1 MWQRRVRAHG
11 LAVAFCATLCS
22 AAAVAAPYGER
33 VRQTVLP
40 NGMKVIL
47 LEDHKAP
54 VVVLQVWYRVGSRN
68 ETPGAT
74 GLSHLLE
81 HMMFKGTD
89 RVGPEEYNRI
99 IQRNG
104 GQTNAFTS
112 QDYTT
117 YFATI
122 ASDRVGVVADL
133 EADRMVN
140 LKINDALYGPERN
153 VVKEERRLRTENNP
167 VGDLVEQ
174 LNATAYVAH
183 PYRAPIIGWMSDLD
197 RSTLEDLIQHYRS
210 AQRGC
215 GGTEVLAAV
224 LSGGKSARLHQELV
238 YRRRLTRD
246 ADASK

>member
-1 MWQRRVRAHG
+1 
-11 LAVAFCATLCS
+11 
-22 AAAVAAPYGER
+22 
-33 VRQTVLP
+33 
-40 NGMKVIL
+40 MKVIL